1 MDKLAD
7 GQPGVTA
14 WSKFG
19 SRQVLIDGQEV
30 PAMGLPR
37 ELGSVQPSTTSGH
50 PIAGPARSSWD

>member
-30 PAMGLPR
+30 PAMGLRR
-37 ELGSVQPSTTSGH
+37 ELGSVEPGDQRP
-50 PIAGPARSSWD
+50 PDRRAG